1 MSTPEQER
9 ANPKE
14 AIFGSFLEELQ
25 QVGDN
30 WRRHDN
36 NDDDY
41 DDNNDYDVNN
51 NDDTNDND
59 NNDNDNDD
67 NDDETGFW
75 GPATS
80 AWMTVVLKMPNCLSL
95 FRFLG

>member
-9 ANPKE
+9 AWHPKE

-25 QVGDN
+25 QVEDN
-30 WRRHDN
+30 LRRHDN

-59 NNDNDNDD
+59 NNDNDKDD
-67 NDDETGFW
+67 NDDETGF
-75 GPATS
+75 
-80 AWMTVVLKMPNCLSL
+80 
-95 FRFLG
+95 